1 MRGERR
7 ANRLVTS
14 GVFAALHK
22 GPRRTNDVYDAARNS
37 FAKRNAFATPP
48 FQFAAILRA
57 ASYRVR
63 AVAMRLDACL
73 ERRRAA
79 AASLAQLNAMTDRE
93 LRDIGLTRFDVQN
106 TAWGVSTRDAHSRQL
121 GYCSRRH
128 APR

>member
-1 MRGERR
+1 MS
-7 ANRLVTS
+7 AYV
-14 GVFAALHK
+14 
-22 GPRRTNDVYDAARNS
+22 ARN
-37 FAKRNAFATPP
+37 RFATPL
-48 FQFAAILRA
+48 FQLAAILRA

-106 TAWGVSTRDAHSRQL
+106 TAWGVSTRDAHSRRV
-121 GYCSRRH
+121 GYCLRRH